1 MSIKCSTMSIKRIT
15 NPEEFKI
22 VLDDLMECFQQEDVD
37 SAHQFLK
44 HDVQSIKNAFCYK
57 TILAWDLLVW
67 ANYNGRKFDAMIAF
81 INDENVKFNVKI
93 FSEYL
98 WLSKNPKMG
107 YKLLSTAIKY
117 AKENDFKYIS
127 MNTVVKHP
135 KHEKIKSFYEK
146 LGFLKDSENYI
157 SKL

>member
-1 MSIKCSTMSIKRIT
+1 MSIKRIT
-15 NPEEFKI
+15 NPEELKT
-22 VLDDLMECFQQEDVD
+22 VLDDLMELFKQDD
-37 SAHQFLK
+37 DTAHQFVK

-57 TILAWDLLVW
+57 TILAWDFLVW
-67 ANYNGRKFDAMIAF
+67 ANHDGLKFDSMIAF
-81 INDENVKFNVKI
+81 INDKNVKFNEKI